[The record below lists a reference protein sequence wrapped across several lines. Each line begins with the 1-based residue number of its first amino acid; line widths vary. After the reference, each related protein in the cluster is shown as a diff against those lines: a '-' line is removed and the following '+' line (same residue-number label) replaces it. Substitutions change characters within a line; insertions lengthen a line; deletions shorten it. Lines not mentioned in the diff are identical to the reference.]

1 MSQYNAPRRGSMA
14 YYPRV
19 RAKKET
25 PSMRAEGTE
34 KKALSFLAYKV
45 GMVQAVGKNTHKA
58 SPSFGQEVV
67 VPATVLACPPLKV
80 FGLRAYTKGEIGVQ
94 VLSDVLAENVD
105 KELLRKINNFK
116 KPSQKKSER
125 RETKKAEDYYTL
137 EDFEKELADIE
148 YFTLL
153 VHTQPKNIDL
163 KKTPDVSE
171 INIGGT
177 KEEQL
182 AYGKEKL
189 GKEVAFDEIFKEKE
203 FLDVK
208 AVTSG
213 KGFQGVIKRFNVRSL
228 RPKNKRVRV
237 VGSIGPWHPHTV
249 MFSVARPGQMGY
261 QCRTETNKKVI
272 LISEKV
278 EEVNPSNGFCGYGNV
293 KGKFALIYGSLPG
306 PAKRCVALRKGTRP
320 ELKSGL
326 HIDSVTSIVR
336 K

>member
-1 MSQYNAPRRGSMA
+1 MSEYNAPRRGSKS

-19 RAKKET
+19 RAAKET
-25 PSMRAEGTE
+25 PSLKGYGAEN
-34 KKALSFLAYKV
+34 KPLNFLCYKV
-45 GMVQAVGKNTHKA
+45 GMTQAMGKNVHKA
-58 SPSFGQEVV
+58 SPSFNQEVV
-67 VPATVLACPPLKV
+67 VATTVVECPPMKV
-80 FGLRAYTKGEIGVQ
+80 FAVRAYVKAEIGFN
-94 VLSDVLAENVD
+94 VLSDVIAENHD
-105 KELLRKINNFK
+105 SKLERKINNFK
-116 KPSQKKSER
+116 HKT
-125 RETKKAEDYYTL
+125 TKKERKENTDAYTIA
-137 EDFEKELADIE
+137 DFEKELNDIE

-153 VHTQPKNIDL
+153 VNTQPSF
-163 KKTPDVSE
+163 KKTPEVTE
-171 INIGGT
+171 VYIGGT

-182 AYGKEKL
+182 NYCKEKL
-189 GKEVAFDEIFKEKE
+189 GKEITINDVFNEGE
-203 FLDVK
+203 FLDVR
-208 AVTSG
+208 AVTRG
-213 KGFQGVIKRFNVRSL
+213 KGFQGPVKRFHVRSL
-228 RPKNKRVRV
+228 RPKNKRERV